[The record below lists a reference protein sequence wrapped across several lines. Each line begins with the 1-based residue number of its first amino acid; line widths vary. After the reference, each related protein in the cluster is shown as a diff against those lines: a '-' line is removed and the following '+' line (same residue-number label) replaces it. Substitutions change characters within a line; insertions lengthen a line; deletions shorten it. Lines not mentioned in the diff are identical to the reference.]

1 MYWIYL
7 STFQCCCCCCF
18 WCWWCSFCCCHSCC
32 NCCRA
37 ASWCEAGAIFSHE
50 QKQMCAIYIYQS
62 LRISRTSPFSPIH
75 RIVWKQETSP
85 KPTKPSSQS
94 TTFRWIFLRY
104 FIQNHKSI
112 DPLDDPPSTRPTPW
126 PLRLEPPQEH
136 VTDVQIWEI
145 LPHSHPRG
153 SSHLSDFEGIANH
166 P

>member
-1 MYWIYL
+1 MSYHVIQKRLICNVLNLLKYL
-7 STFQCCCCCCF
+7 SMSLLLLFLVLVVF
-18 WCWWCSFCCCHSCC
+18 FLLFSSCC

-112 DPLDDPPSTRPTPW
+112 DPLDDPPSTRPTP
-126 PLRLEPPQEH
+126 
-136 VTDVQIWEI
+136 
-145 LPHSHPRG
+145 
-153 SSHLSDFEGIANH
+153 
-166 P
+166 